1 MKLQRTIFGILTI
14 ITMIVIFIFSSENG
28 DESKNTSRGFV
39 RKVINTLSI
48 TRNLD
53 EIEKEELIENSQ
65 FLTRKMAHFSI
76 YTILGINVFGFVN
89 TYKNMRIRFIILTT
103 IGVSAIYAMS
113 DEFHQLFSSG
123 RSASIRDVCIDT
135 TGAIFGILIF
145 VLVEKCNKMYKNRNI
160 KEINK
165 E

>member
-1 MKLQRTIFGILTI
+1 MKLQRTVFGILTI

-65 FLTRKMAHFSI
+65 FLIRKMAHFSV
-76 YTILGINVFGFVN
+76 YTILGINVYGFIN
-89 TYKNMRIRFIILTT
+89 TYKNMINRYRILTT
-103 IGVSAIYAMS
+103 IGIGAIYAMS

-135 TGAIFGILIF
+135 AGTLFGILIF
-145 VLVEKCNKMYKNRNI
+145 ILGEKCRKIKNNSNTI
-160 KEINK
+160 KKN
-165 E
+165 

>member
-1 MKLQRTIFGILTI
+1 MRLQRNIFGILTI

-28 DESKNTSRGFV
+28 DKSKDTSRGFV
-39 RKVINTLSI
+39 RGVVNTFI
-48 TRNLD
+48 FTKNLD
-53 EIEKEELIENSQ
+53 EIQKEELIENSQ
-65 FLTRKMAHFSI
+65 FIIRKTAHFTV
-76 YTILGINVFGFVN
+76 YTILGINVYGFVN
-89 TYKNMRIRFIILTT
+89 TYKNIKIKYKILIT
-103 IGVSAIYAMS
+103 IFVCALYAMS

-160 KEINK
+160 KEIK
-165 E
+165 QV